1 MWGAAL
7 RVIGYLSTIALG
19 WMGSDINNE
28 SARTKQLEAAGAQA
42 PQSFFQ
48 TLLSWVQKNWLLIAL
63 VAVGLY
69 LYNRNKTTK

>member
-28 SARTKQLEAAGAQA
+28 SARTKQLEAAGVQ
-42 PQSFFQ
+42 PQQGFLT
-48 TLLSWVQKNWLLIAL
+48 TLLVWVKKNWLLIAL

-69 LYNRNKTTK
+69 LYNRNKSTK

>member
-28 SARTKQLEAAGAQA
+28 SARTKQLEAAGAQE
-42 PQSFFQ
+42 PQGFVT
-48 TLLSWVQKNWLLIAL
+48 TLLVWVKKNWLLIAL
-63 VAVGLY
+63 VAIGLY
-69 LYNRNKTTK
+69 LYNRNKSTK